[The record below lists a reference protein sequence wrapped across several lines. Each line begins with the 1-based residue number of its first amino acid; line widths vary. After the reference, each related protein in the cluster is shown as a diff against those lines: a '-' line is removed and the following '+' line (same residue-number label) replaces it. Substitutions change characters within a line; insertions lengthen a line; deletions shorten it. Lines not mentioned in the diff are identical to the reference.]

1 MAGYIEDR
9 WLKKRPDKETGK
21 RERTALYGKG
31 LRYRIKGIPGVQDR
45 SFATSEDAKQWL
57 ASAKTDSG
65 RGEFVDPRDGSILL
79 CDYIEKHWWPGR
91 TDEPSTAD
99 PMRSRIW
106 NHVIPLVG
114 DVPLKDI
121 DASTLRT
128 FKAALLRRVEGS
140 TAEVIWGHL
149 TSILNSAVDDKRL
162 LRNPVKVH
170 QSVKRP
176 RRAEKKAK
184 AWTRAIADAVR
195 SQLQERYRFAVD
207 LGLGLGLR
215 QGEAFGL
222 AEEDFDF
229 EAGVVH
235 VRRQLRWDAKGRPYF
250 CLPKGGKTR
259 EVPLSPNLATR
270 ARAHFRR
277 FPPVECTLPWRN
289 PEAPTTALEEKQR
302 KPVTVMLALTTSHG
316 NRIYYRTW
324 NERSWKPALAAAGVL
339 KIVGEKEQR
348 YGGRIRRYPVFELS
362 RSDMFHVLRHTYA
375 SVQLEAGESI
385 VSLSAWLGHSSPKIT
400 LDHYAH
406 FMPGAGL
413 RGLAA
418 MDAWLEPDHQRKI
431 PQKSLLAAWST
442 QLTMN
447 PQVKDLI
454 SMAGNVNVK
463 YKETARGGLA
473 VNIIEC

>member
-9 WLKKRPDKETGK
+9 WLKKRPDKQTGK
-21 RERTALYGKG
+21 RERTTLYGKG
-31 LRYRIKGIPGVQDR
+31 LRYRVKGIPGVQDR

-65 RGEFVDPRDGSILL
+65 RGEFVDPRDGSISLD
-79 CDYIEKHWWPGR
+79 DYIVEHWWPGR
-91 TDEPSTAD
+91 TDEPSTAG
-99 PMRSRIW
+99 PLRSRIW
-106 NHVIPLVG
+106 NHVIPLIG

-121 DASTLRT
+121 DASTLRL
-128 FKAALLRRVEGS
+128 FKAGLLRRVESS

-170 QSVKRP
+170 RSVKRP
-176 RRAEKKAK
+176 QRAEKKAK
-184 AWTRAIADAVR
+184 AWIRATADAVR

-235 VRRQLRWDAKGRPYF
+235 VRRQLRWDIKGRPYF

-259 EVPLSPNLATR
+259 EVPLAPNLAAR
-270 ARAHFRR
+270 AWAHFRR
-277 FPPVECTLPWRN
+277 FPPVACTLPWRN
-289 PEAPTTALEEKQR
+289 PEPPATTLEEKQR
-302 KPVTVMLALTTSHG
+302 KPITVVLVLTTSHG

-339 KIVGEKEQR
+339 KVVGEKLQHHGDR
-348 YGGRIRRYPVFELS
+348 TRRYPVFELS

-385 VSLSAWLGHSSPKIT
+385 VSLSVWLGHSSPKIT

-406 FMPGAGL
+406 FVPGAGN

-418 MDAWLEPDHQRKI
+418 MDAWLEQDHQRKI
-431 PQKSLLAAWST
+431 PEKSLLMGWTS
-442 QLTMN
+442 QLTMK

-454 SMAGNVNVK
+454 DCGPHMNVK
-463 YKETARGGLA
+463 DKETARGGLA
-473 VNIIEC
+473 VNVVKC

>member
-9 WLKKRPDKETGK
+9 WLKKRPDKQTGK

-31 LRYRIKGIPGVQDR
+31 RRYRVKGIPGVQDR

-65 RGEFVDPRDGSILL
+65 RGEFVDPRDGSIPLG
-79 CDYIEKHWWPGR
+79 DYIEKHWWPGR
-91 TDEPSTAD
+91 TDEPSTAA

-121 DASTLRT
+121 DASTLRA
-128 FKAALLRRVEGS
+128 FKASLIKRVDSS
-140 TAEVIWGHL
+140 TAEVIWIHF
-149 TSILNSAVDDKRL
+149 TSILTSAVDDKRI

-170 QSVKRP
+170 KSIKRP
-176 RRAEKKAK
+176 RREEKKAK
-184 AWTRAIADAVR
+184 AWRRAVVDSVR
-195 SQLQERYRFAVD
+195 PHLQERYRFAVD

-215 QGEAFGL
+215 QGEAFGI
-222 AEEDFDF
+222 AKDDFDF
-229 EAGVVH
+229 TTGVVH
-235 VRRQLRWDAKGRPYF
+235 VRRQLRWDVKGRPYF

-259 EVPLSPNLATR
+259 EIPISPNLT
-270 ARAHFRR
+270 ARTKEHFRR
-277 FPPVECTLPWRN
+277 FPSVACTLPWRN
-289 PEAPTTALEEKQR
+289 PEEPTTALEEKQR
-302 KPVTVMLALTTSHG
+302 KPVTVMLVLTTSHG
-316 NRIYYRTW
+316 NRIHYKTW
-324 NERSWKPALAAAGVL
+324 NERSWKPALAAAGVI
-339 KIVGEKEQR
+339 KVIGQKVQHH
-348 YGGRIRRYPVFELS
+348 GGRVRRHPAFELS

-385 VSLSAWLGHSSPKIT
+385 VSLSTWLGHSSPKIT

-406 FMPGAGL
+406 FMPGAGF

-418 MDAWLEPDHQRKI
+418 MDAWLEQGSPQKI
-431 PQKSLLAAWST
+431 PQKSLLVGWTKKMA
-442 QLTMN
+442 MN
-447 PQVKDLI
+447 PQVKDMI
-454 SMAGNVNVK
+454 SVAGRMNVK